1 MDLRHLKT
9 YQDVYF
15 LFHPIQRQG
24 RKKSCKIVRIY
35 SFRHFLPFYRVI
47 IETGWVI
54 PDAGNEITTTFIN
67 CSVLIA
73 NPILKWL
80 GHSDFS
86 TTANIYA
93 HLDFQSK
100 ISSAEAMLTGLGM
113 SWRITSSLLNNEKI
127 LTKPILSGFLLYGGE
142 LGIRTLGGFTLTAF
156 RVLSVEHHFEE
167 NKGRTE
173 KLREDKNTN
182 NSSIF
187 RLFSVKNR
195 GVSRVRMNHAN
206 LLKNGHFGE
215 I

>member
-1 MDLRHLKT
+1 MKM
-9 YQDVYF
+9 
-15 LFHPIQRQG
+15 
-24 RKKSCKIVRIY
+24 
-35 SFRHFLPFYRVI
+35 
-47 IETGWVI
+47 
-54 PDAGNEITTTFIN
+54 ITV
-67 CSVLIA
+67 S
-73 NPILKWL
+73 
-80 GHSDFS
+80 G
-86 TTANIYA
+86 Y
-93 HLDFQSK
+93 
-100 ISSAEAMLTGLGM
+100 
-113 SWRITSSLLNNEKI
+113 
-127 LTKPILSGFLLYGGE
+127 LSGKCPAKPLLQEDLNHHGVKEKYQPLRQKLVLLYGGE

-195 GVSRVRMNHAN
+195 GVSIVRMNHAN

>member
-1 MDLRHLKT
+1 MKSRR
-9 YQDVYF
+9 F
-15 LFHPIQRQG
+15 FCIFS
-24 RKKSCKIVRIY
+24 RK
-35 SFRHFLPFYRVI
+35 
-47 IETGWVI
+47 
-54 PDAGNEITTTFIN
+54 
-67 CSVLIA
+67 
-73 NPILKWL
+73 
-80 GHSDFS
+80 
-86 TTANIYA
+86 
-93 HLDFQSK
+93 DFQLMEK
-100 ISSAEAMLTGLGM
+100 IQSNRAIIPRQIFTRILTINQKYLRQKQC
-113 SWRITSSLLNNEKI
+113 WQDWAWVDVQHSSLLNNEKI

-142 LGIRTLGGFTLTAF
+142 LGIRTLGGLTLTAF

>member
-1 MDLRHLKT
+1 MRL
-9 YQDVYF
+9 
-15 LFHPIQRQG
+15 HPG
-24 RKKSCKIVRIY
+24 DYKKPGTVR
-35 SFRHFLPFYRVI
+35 
-47 IETGWVI
+47 
-54 PDAGNEITTTFIN
+54 
-67 CSVLIA
+67 
-73 NPILKWL
+73 
-80 GHSDFS
+80 
-86 TTANIYA
+86 
-93 HLDFQSK
+93 
-100 ISSAEAMLTGLGM
+100 
-113 SWRITSSLLNNEKI
+113 
-127 LTKPILSGFLLYGGE
+127 LSGQKKTLTFVPRSAFFSGGE

>member
-1 MDLRHLKT
+1 MKNEAGSGYLFGKMSGKALAARAFEPLWGKRKAPAFVSKAGT
-9 YQDVYF
+9 Y
-15 LFHPIQRQG
+15 
-24 RKKSCKIVRIY
+24 
-35 SFRHFLPFYRVI
+35 
-47 IETGWVI
+47 
-54 PDAGNEITTTFIN
+54 
-67 CSVLIA
+67 
-73 NPILKWL
+73 
-80 GHSDFS
+80 
-86 TTANIYA
+86 
-93 HLDFQSK
+93 
-100 ISSAEAMLTGLGM
+100 
-113 SWRITSSLLNNEKI
+113 
-127 LTKPILSGFLLYGGE
+127 YGGE
-142 LGIRTLGGFTLTAF
+142 LGIRTLGGFTHTAF

>member
-1 MDLRHLKT
+1 MP
-9 YQDVYF
+9 VYCS
-15 LFHPIQRQG
+15 RTTC
-24 RKKSCKIVRIY
+24 RWKK
-35 SFRHFLPFYRVI
+35 FRN
-47 IETGWVI
+47 G
-54 PDAGNEITTTFIN
+54 
-67 CSVLIA
+67 
-73 NPILKWL
+73 
-80 GHSDFS
+80 SD
-86 TTANIYA
+86 TVT
-93 HLDFQSK
+93 
-100 ISSAEAMLTGLGM
+100 
-113 SWRITSSLLNNEKI
+113 SLLRQIFTLILTFNQKYLRQKQCWQDWIWVDVQHSSIPNNEKI

>member
-1 MDLRHLKT
+1 MGRT
-9 YQDVYF
+9 
-15 LFHPIQRQG
+15 QRF
-24 RKKSCKIVRIY
+24 
-35 SFRHFLPFYRVI
+35 FRF
-47 IETGWVI
+47 
-54 PDAGNEITTTFIN
+54 
-67 CSVLIA
+67 
-73 NPILKWL
+73 
-80 GHSDFS
+80 
-86 TTANIYA
+86 
-93 HLDFQSK
+93 
-100 ISSAEAMLTGLGM
+100 
-113 SWRITSSLLNNEKI
+113 
-127 LTKPILSGFLLYGGE
+127 
-142 LGIRTLGGFTLTAF
+142 RTLENLHKSRLFRVERSTKRFRF

>member
-1 MDLRHLKT
+1 MEFHELDTPVPVYCSRTTCRWKKFRNGSDTATSPLRQIFMLILTINQK
-9 YQDVYF
+9 YLRQKQCWQDWA
-15 LFHPIQRQG
+15 
-24 RKKSCKIVRIY
+24 
-35 SFRHFLPFYRVI
+35 
-47 IETGWVI
+47 WV
-54 PDAGNEITTTFIN
+54 D
-67 CSVLIA
+67 VQ
-73 NPILKWL
+73 
-80 GHSDFS
+80 H
-86 TTANIYA
+86 
-93 HLDFQSK
+93 
-100 ISSAEAMLTGLGM
+100 
-113 SWRITSSLLNNEKI
+113 SSLLNNEKI

-142 LGIRTLGGFTLTAF
+142 LGIRTLGGLTLTAF

>member
-1 MDLRHLKT
+1 MNET
-9 YQDVYF
+9 QTAAV
-15 LFHPIQRQG
+15 HPLEEMG
-24 RKKSCKIVRIY
+24 
-35 SFRHFLPFYRVI
+35 
-47 IETGWVI
+47 
-54 PDAGNEITTTFIN
+54 
-67 CSVLIA
+67 
-73 NPILKWL
+73 
-80 GHSDFS
+80 
-86 TTANIYA
+86 
-93 HLDFQSK
+93 
-100 ISSAEAMLTGLGM
+100 ISREVVQAFDWMG
-113 SWRITSSLLNNEKI
+113 
-127 LTKPILSGFLLYGGE
+127 
-142 LGIRTLGGFTLTAF
+142 F

>member
-1 MDLRHLKT
+1 MIRMPVQIRYSIFSIIKE
-9 YQDVYF
+9 
-15 LFHPIQRQG
+15 IQ
-24 RKKSCKIVRIY
+24 
-35 SFRHFLPFYRVI
+35 
-47 IETGWVI
+47 
-54 PDAGNEITTTFIN
+54 
-67 CSVLIA
+67 
-73 NPILKWL
+73 
-80 GHSDFS
+80 
-86 TTANIYA
+86 
-93 HLDFQSK
+93 
-100 ISSAEAMLTGLGM
+100 
-113 SWRITSSLLNNEKI
+113 
-127 LTKPILSGFLLYGGE
+127 TKPILSGFLLYGGE
-142 LGIRTLGGFTLTAF
+142 LGIRTLGGLTLTAF